1 MIATRWL
8 HIADHSK
15 DGTFDEDCLALAQLH
30 SDAVDYAKTG
40 NPVPL
45 EKIPRY
51 KYSAKPDWSAP
62 EVSDFDSQKYYKS
75 RRAIGKL
82 YRAIDLPAVHSVVQ
96 TQHMRDPE
104 EVITLDDAV
113 EFIGGEDDDED
124 SDDITEAL
132 RQRVSKFI
140 RVDRLEEQLIA
151 EIWDLAESY
160 RMQLQGICADHSLS
174 PSTHTILT
182 EEEAVVGTIVA
193 KCTQPRRRKD
203 MMSKMREHTTS
214 LVQDV
219 EHQLAGEL
227 GTLPEVSLRR
237 AWVAYRI
244 SSLAADRFGAKSF
257 GWIAMRGIFDSI
269 REIESDQAGFF

>member
-30 SDAVDYAKTG
+30 SDSDAVDYAKTS

-51 KYSAKPDWSAP
+51 NHSTRPDWSAP
-62 EVSDFDSQKYYKS
+62 EVSDVDSQKYYKS
-75 RRAIGKL
+75 RPAIGKL
-82 YRAIDLPAVHSVVQ
+82 YRAIDLPVVHSMVQ
-96 TQHMRDPE
+96 AQHMRYPE
-104 EVITLDDAV
+104 DLITLDDAI
-113 EFIGGEDDDED
+113 ELIGGGEDDED
-124 SDDITEAL
+124 SDDIAEAL
-132 RQRVSKFI
+132 RQHVSKFI
-140 RVDRLEEQLIA
+140 RVDRLEEPLIA

-203 MMSKMREHTTS
+203 IMSKMREHTTS

-219 EHQLAGEL
+219 GHRLAGEL

-237 AWVAYRI
+237 AWVAYRM
-244 SSLAADRFGAKSF
+244 SSLTADRLGGLRCGEGNF
-257 GWIAMRGIFDSI
+257 
-269 REIESDQAGFF
+269 